1 MHTHKLL
8 IIFLLSLLINTKA
21 QGNCFHNNNSNSNS
35 KYICIT
41 QVRGNADRVFEYALF
56 HDSITMQTFDFSKSA
71 SRLSAIKIVMNKK
84 QFYHFFNVVSSLKCC
99 TTERYRNTLY
109 LTINGLNSD
118 NSKSVIKID
127 EDSPEGKTILDL
139 IPI

>member
-1 MHTHKLL
+1 MNTHKLL

-21 QGNCFHNNNSNSNS
+21 QGNCFQYNS
-35 KYICIT
+35 KYISVT
-41 QVRGNADRVFEYALF
+41 QVMGNGNRVFEYVLF

-71 SRLSAIKIVMNKK
+71 SPSSVIKIVMNKK
-84 QFYHFFNVVSSLKCC
+84 QFDHFFNVVSSLKCC

-109 LTINGLNSD
+109 LTIDGLNSD
-118 NSKSVIKID
+118 NSKSDIKID
-127 EDSPEGKTILDL
+127 ADSIEGKTILDL